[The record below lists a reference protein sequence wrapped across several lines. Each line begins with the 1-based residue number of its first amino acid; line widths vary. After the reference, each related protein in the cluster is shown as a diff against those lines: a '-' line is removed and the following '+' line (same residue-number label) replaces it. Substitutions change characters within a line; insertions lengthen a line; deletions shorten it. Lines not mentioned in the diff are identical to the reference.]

1 MKQRLTAKEE
11 EVMNII
17 WAKGEVFIRD
27 IVAALP
33 DPKPNYNTV
42 ATQVKFLEDKGFVK
56 RKPMANSF
64 QYSPALTERDYH
76 GTTVGDVV
84 SRYYNNSY
92 ISLVSQFVEEDKMDV
107 EDLKNS
113 FLKSKA
119 KGNDRLHRNERVAAF
134 RVLRI
139 LYAADAEDH
148 LLHLQPI
155 LLDG

>member
-76 GTTVGDVV
+76 GTTVGG
-84 SRYYNNSY
+84 RC
-92 ISLVSQFVEEDKMDV
+92 LPLLQQ
-107 EDLKNS
+107 
-113 FLKSKA
+113 
-119 KGNDRLHRNERVAAF
+119 
-134 RVLRI
+134 
-139 LYAADAEDH
+139 
-148 LLHLQPI
+148 LLHQPC
-155 LLDG
+155 LPVRRRGQDGCGGP